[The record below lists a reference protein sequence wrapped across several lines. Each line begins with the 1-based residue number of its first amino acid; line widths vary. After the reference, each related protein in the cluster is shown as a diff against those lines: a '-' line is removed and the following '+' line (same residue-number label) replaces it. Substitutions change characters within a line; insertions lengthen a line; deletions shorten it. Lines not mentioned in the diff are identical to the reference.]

1 MHIHW
6 DEGTAEVVRHLQA
19 LIRIPTVNPP
29 GNEKPAAEYLA
40 EVLSAE
46 GYDPVILE
54 SAPGR
59 GNVVARYRGSGEA
72 PPLLLLSHLD
82 VVPVEPE
89 KWARDPFGGEVV
101 DGMVWGRGALDMK
114 FATAMQ
120 LVVMQLLARQKLPLK
135 RDVLFAATADEEAG
149 GRYGIGYLVDHHPD
163 RIRAEYALTEFGG
176 FPISLGGQR
185 IYLCQVAEK
194 GICWVRMRARGT
206 PGHGSVPHRD
216 NAVVKLAQAVAKL
229 GQAPLPFHRTEAVA
243 EMVEGMASAL
253 GGIRGVVL
261 RGILNPM
268 MSSFILQRFIRD
280 PQQVHSFHALLHNT
294 VSPTILRAGS
304 KTNVIPSEAEAE
316 LDGRIL
322 PGQDLDSFLAEVRAV
337 VGEGLEFEPI
347 MVAPPVAT
355 DHRTPLFAAMAAGL
369 RRHDPEA
376 AAVVPMMVTGGTDAK
391 HLAQVGIPC
400 YGFTPLQLPPD
411 MNFMQMIHGHNER
424 VPVDGLAFGM
434 RVLYE
439 VVTDFCMQG
448 SENHKPTETLR
459 PFQADGISH
468 FFRLDT

>member
-1 MHIHW
+1 MNINW
-6 DEGTAEVVRHLQA
+6 DEITAETVRHLQA

-40 EVLSAE
+40 GVLAAE
-46 GYDPVILE
+46 GYDPVLLE

-59 GNVVARYRGSGEA
+59 GNIVARYRGSGEA

-89 KWARDPFGGEVV
+89 KWERDPFGGEVV
-101 DGMVWGRGALDMK
+101 DGYVWGRGALDMK

-120 LVVMQLLARQKLPLK
+120 LEVMLLLARQKLPLK
-135 RDVLFAATADEEAG
+135 RDVIFAATADEEAG
-149 GRYGIGYLVDHHPD
+149 GLYGIGYLIDHHLEK
-163 RIRAEYALTEFGG
+163 IRAEYALTEFGG
-176 FPISLGGQR
+176 FPISLGGRR

-216 NAVVKLAQAVAKL
+216 NAVVKLAEAVAKL
-229 GQAPLPFHRTEAVA
+229 GQAALPFHRTDAVA
-243 EMVEGMASAL
+243 GMVEGMASAL
-253 GGIRGVVL
+253 GGLRGAVL
-261 RGILNPM
+261 RGILNPAL
-268 MSSFILQRFIRD
+268 SSFILRQAIRD
-280 PQQVHSFHALLHNT
+280 PQQVHYFHALLHNT
-294 VSPTILRAGS
+294 VSPTVLRAGS

-337 VGEGLEFEPI
+337 AGDGFEFEPI
-347 MVAPPVAT
+347 IVAPPVAS
-355 DHRTPLFAAMAAGL
+355 DHRTPLFAAMAEGL
-369 RRHDPEA
+369 RRYDPEA

-391 HLAQVGIPC
+391 HLARAGIPC
-400 YGFTPLQLPPD
+400 YGFTPVQLPPE

-424 VPVDGLAFGM
+424 IPVDGLAFGV

-439 VVTDFCMQG
+439 VVTEFCQ
-448 SENHKPTETLR
+448 S
-459 PFQADGISH
+459 
-468 FFRLDT
+468 

>member
-1 MHIHW
+1 MTIQW
-6 DEGTAEVVRHLQA
+6 TDITAETIRHLQA

-29 GNEKPAAEYLA
+29 GNEKPAADYLA
-40 EVLSAE
+40 EVLAAE
-46 GYDPVILE
+46 GYDPVVLE

-59 GNVVARYRGSGEA
+59 GNVVARYRGRGET

-89 KWARDPFGGEVV
+89 KWDHDPFGGEIA
-101 DGMVWGRGALDMK
+101 DGFIWGRGALDMK

-120 LVVMQLLARQKLPLK
+120 LTVMLMLARERPPLA
-135 RDVLFAATADEEAG
+135 RDVIFAATADEEAG
-149 GRYGIGYLVDHHPD
+149 GVYGIGYLIDHHLEK
-163 RIRAEYALTEFGG
+163 IRAEYALTEFGG
-176 FPISLGGQR
+176 FPIDLGGKR

-216 NAVVKLAQAVAKL
+216 NAVVKLAEATARL
-229 GQAPLPFHRTEAVA
+229 GRTPLPFHRTDAVA
-243 EMVEGMASAL
+243 GMVEGMAAAL
-253 GGIRGVVL
+253 GGWRGAVL
-261 RGILNPM
+261 RGILHPM
-268 MSSFILQRFIRD
+268 LSTFILRRVIRD
-280 PQQVHSFHALLHNT
+280 PQQVHYFRALLHNT
-294 VSPTILRAGS
+294 VSPTVLRAGT

-337 VGEGLEFEPI
+337 VGEGFEFEPI
-347 MVAPPVAT
+347 MVAPPVAA
-355 DHRTPLFAAMAAGL
+355 DHRTPLFAAMAEGL

-376 AAVVPMMVTGGTDAK
+376 AAVVPMLVTGGTDAK
-391 HLAQVGIPC
+391 HLARAGIPC
-400 YGFTPLQLPPD
+400 YGFTPVQLPPE

-424 VPVDGLAFGM
+424 IPVDSLAFGV

-439 VVTDFCMQG
+439 VVTDFCA
-448 SENHKPTETLR
+448 R
-459 PFQADGISH
+459 
-468 FFRLDT
+468 R